1 MPVTEMPAVQQK
13 LRREGRAAASSSGII
28 IGHVQKLRHGRQP
41 IPEHSIEASEV
52 RSEVLRLL
60 GAIDEARSEVDFER
74 SHLLKTGTNDM
85 VIMLDVH
92 RMLIADPELLNRA
105 SNRIVESQINAE
117 WALRQEM
124 DAIQQTFEQIEDEY
138 LRNRKDD
145 VEHAGKR
152 ILRHLQG
159 TQSGIRSSLEEARN
173 ISKTIIYIGEDF
185 SVSDMVMMW
194 RRGVAGVVIEQG
206 GVDAHNIIV
215 ARGIGLPAMVGA
227 VGILNDIEDGD
238 LLILD
243 AERGVWIH
251 NPTPEEEAAYAVTID
266 SFWQAQVELEA
277 YAGIASTSLDG
288 HPLKLMANIEFPEE
302 LDVAEQVG
310 IDGIGLYR
318 SEFLFLNTPDIPDEE
333 QQFEQ
338 YVSLVRRMPGK
349 PVTMRLLDVGGDKP
363 WHYHQLTSNIEG
375 GANPAMGLRGVRLLL
390 RWPDILRTQLR
401 AMLRAAEEGEVHI
414 LIPMVTNCDE
424 VNWVREMALQCRE
437 ELGLTK
443 PVSIGT
449 MIEVPA
455 SALIADDLAKVSD
468 FFSIGTNDLM
478 QYTLATDRTDDE
490 VADLYQSGH
499 PAILQLI
506 KLAAAAAKKEG
517 IPIALCGELSAKPE
531 WTETLLNLDMDA
543 LSMSLNKLLLIRRQL
558 SQLKYN
564 PTL

>member
-1 MPVTEMPAVQQK
+1 MTDLEATVPQK
-13 LRREGRAAASSSGII
+13 VRREGRAAASSTGII
-28 IGHVQKLRHGRQP
+28 IVQVNKLLHGRP
-41 IPEHSIEASEV
+41 PHPEHNIDASEV
-52 RSEVLRLL
+52 RSEVMRLL
-60 GAIDEARSEVDFER
+60 AAIDEARSEVDFER

-117 WALRQEM
+117 WALRKEM
-124 DAIQQTFEQIEDEY
+124 DAIQKTFEQIEDEY

-145 VEHAGKR
+145 VEHAGRR
-152 ILRHLQG
+152 ILRHLVGSQPG
-159 TQSGIRSSLEEARN
+159 MHASHDETRTMSNS
-173 ISKTIIYIGEDF
+173 IIYVGDDF

-206 GVDAHNIIV
+206 GVDAHTVIV
-215 ARGIGLPAMVGA
+215 ARGVGMPAMVGA
-227 VGILNDIEDGD
+227 VGILTDIEDGD

-243 AERGVWIH
+243 AEKGRWIH
-251 NPTPEEEAAYAVTID
+251 NPTPEEALAYAATIE
-266 SFWQAQVELEA
+266 SFWQSQIELEA
-277 YAGIASTSLDG
+277 YAGLASKSNDC
-288 HPLKLMANIEFPEE
+288 HELKLMANIEFPEE
-302 LDVAEQVG
+302 LDVAEQIG

-318 SEFLFLNTPDIPDEE
+318 SEFLFMNGIAAPTEE

-338 YVSLVRRMPGK
+338 YVSLVRRMKGK

-363 WHYHQLTSNIEG
+363 WHYHRLTSNVEG
-375 GANPAMGLRGVRLLL
+375 GSNPAMGLRGVRLLL
-390 RWPDILRTQLR
+390 RWPDILRDQLR

-414 LIPMVTNCDE
+414 LIPMVSSCDE
-424 VNWVREMALQCRE
+424 VNRVREIALECRE
-437 ELGLTK
+437 QLGLKK

-455 SALIADDLAKVSD
+455 SALIAKDLAKVSD

-506 KLAAAAAKKEG
+506 KLAAAAAKAEG
-517 IPIALCGELSAKPE
+517 IPISVCGELSAKPE
-531 WTETLLNLDMDA
+531 WTETLLNLDMHA

-558 SQLKYN
+558 SQQQYN
-564 PTL
+564 PIL

>member
-1 MPVTEMPAVQQK
+1 MPSVQQK
-13 LRREGRAAASSSGII
+13 LRREGKATASSSGIV
-28 IGHVQKLRHGRQP
+28 IGHAQKLRHGRQP
-41 IPEHSIEASEV
+41 IPERSIEPSEV
-52 RSEVLRLL
+52 RSEVTRLL
-60 GAIDEARSEVDFER
+60 AAIDAARSEVDFER

-117 WALRQEM
+117 WALRKEM

-152 ILRHLQG
+152 ILRHLLGDQPANMHA
-159 TQSGIRSSLEEARN
+159 SLEEAKN
-173 ISKTIIYIGEDF
+173 ISNAIIYIGEDF

-215 ARGIGLPAMVGA
+215 ARGIGLPALVGA
-227 VGILNDIEDGD
+227 VGILREIEDGD
-238 LLILD
+238 QLILD
-243 AERGVWIH
+243 AEQGIWIH
-251 NPTPEEEAAYAVTID
+251 NPTPEEAAAYAATID
-266 SFWQAQVELEA
+266 SFWQAQVELEV
-277 YAGIASTSLDG
+277 YAAAVSQSLDG

-318 SEFLFLNTPDIPDEE
+318 SEFLFLNAPEIPDEA

-338 YVSLVRRMPGK
+338 YVSLVRRMAGK

-363 WHYHQLTSNIEG
+363 WHYHRLTSNIEG

-424 VNWVREMALQCRE
+424 VNRVREIALQCRE

-490 VADLYQSGH
+490 VAGLYQSGH
-499 PAILQLI
+499 PAILRLI
-506 KLAAAAAKKEG
+506 KLAAEAAKKEG
-517 IPIALCGELSAKPE
+517 IPISVCGELSAKPE